1 MIRAGVIA
9 LVVAAL
15 TAGARAQA
23 ETETGT
29 EAETE
34 TGTETATE
42 TATETETATGTETE
56 TPKQKAPAAKKKP
69 AAKKATAKKTGKLTK
84 TEDKVEGGLHW
95 RIESE
100 KGAVHVWVPPGY
112 DRATAGTVVYV
123 HGYHT
128 DADGAWKDHDLAA
141 QFKKSR
147 QNAMFIVPDAPSGK
161 DEQVHWPALADLR
174 KAVSR
179 GNIRLPDG
187 PTVVMGH
194 SGAYRTVM
202 QWVDHKLVQQ
212 VILLDAMYG
221 GESKFDEFIS
231 TGKRAHNHKLIVV
244 GSDTATESKD
254 FIKKYPFAVVRD
266 GMPDTVAGFTKK
278 EKRAKLLYIKSQ
290 YRHMPIV
297 TNGKVIPLL
306 LRITPLKAL

>member
-1 MIRAGVIA
+1 VIRGA
-9 LVVAAL
+9 LILLIVAAL
-15 TAGARAQA
+15 ASGARAQDAGVA
-23 ETETGT
+23 E
-29 EAETE
+29 
-34 TGTETATE
+34 
-42 TATETETATGTETE
+42 
-56 TPKQKAPAAKKKP
+56 APAPEVVEPEPEKPKPKKKTAKKP
-69 AAKKATAKKTGKLTK
+69 AVKKTGKLTK
-84 TEDKVEGGLHW
+84 SEDTVAGGTHW

-100 KGAVHVWVPPGY
+100 KGAVHVWIPPGY
-112 DRATAGTVVYV
+112 DRDTAGTVVYV

-128 DADGAWKDHDLAA
+128 DADGAWRDHDLAA

-161 DEQVHWPALADLR
+161 DESVHWPALADLR

-179 GNIRLPDG
+179 GNIRMPDG
-187 PTVVMGH
+187 PTIVMGH

-221 GESKFDEFIS
+221 GEKAFDEFIA
-231 TGKRAHNHKLIVV
+231 TGKRANNHKLIVV
-244 GSDTATESKD
+244 GSDTAAESKD
-254 FIKKYPFAVVRD
+254 FAKQYPFAVVRD
-266 GMPDTVAGFTKK
+266 DMPDTVAGFTKK

-290 YRHMPIV
+290 YRHMPMV